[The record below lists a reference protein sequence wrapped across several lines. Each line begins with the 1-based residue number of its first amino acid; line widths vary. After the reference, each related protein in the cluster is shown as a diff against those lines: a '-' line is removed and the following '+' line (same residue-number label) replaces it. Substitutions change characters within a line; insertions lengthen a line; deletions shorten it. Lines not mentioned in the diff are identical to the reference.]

1 MIKFKRKE
9 HLCVTNITYALR
21 AYSGSRLQLQLQVFH
36 PSNSYIIPNVDNIN
50 TMNKIFADN
59 LGSNKLLGNSGS

>member
-1 MIKFKRKE
+1 MDFVLTMAVGCNFNDKF
-9 HLCVTNITYALR
+9 LNN
-21 AYSGSRLQLQLQVFH
+21 H

-59 LGSNKLLGNSGS
+59 LGSNRLLENSGC